1 MHRGSIWAQLTCTSY
16 KCKCRSSSSVACE
29 CTTNSNNASAPVEEG
44 FGVLSFVVSPFDDI
58 FILDW
63 YLADGNT
70 FSCQH
75 ALIDDGISG

>member
-1 MHRGSIWAQLTCTSY
+1 MRGSIPAQLTRASY
-16 KCKCRSSSSVACE
+16 KCKCRSSPSIARE
-29 CTTNSNNASAPVEEG
+29 GPTNSNNTSAAVKEG
-44 FGVLSFVVSPFDDI
+44 FRALSFVISPFDDI

-75 ALIDDGISG
+75 ALIDDGISR